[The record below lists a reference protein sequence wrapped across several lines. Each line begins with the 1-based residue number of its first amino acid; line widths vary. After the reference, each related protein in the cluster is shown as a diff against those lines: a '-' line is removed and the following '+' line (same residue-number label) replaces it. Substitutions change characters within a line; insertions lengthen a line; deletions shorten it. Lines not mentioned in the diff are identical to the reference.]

1 MKRPAIT
8 PLAAL
13 LAAGLASPGPLL
25 AHITPP
31 VVLLSERDAVTQ
43 LLAGARKFSVLEV
56 RLTAEERRSIAK
68 EWHWTPTED
77 FYRFYMGRE
86 EDGKLLG
93 AVVFVTD
100 FTIHGPIEVAVAI
113 DPKGVVR
120 GANVV
125 ECTEETYP
133 WVKPLLDL
141 KFDRWYVGQD
151 CRAHCE
157 AMKGG
162 KVDTLHP
169 MCHFYA
175 EVLANLVQKGSVLY
189 DVAVTRR
196 GATSKSG

>member
-1 MKRPAIT
+1 MKRARIPALAV
-8 PLAAL
+8 LAAC
-13 LAAGLASPGPLL
+13 GLASAAYLL

-31 VVLLSERDAVTQ
+31 VVLLSEREAVTR
-43 LLAGARKFSVLEV
+43 LLSGAKKFSVLEV
-56 RLTAEERRSIAK
+56 RLTPQERQVIAK
-68 EWHWTPTED
+68 EWNWKPAED
-77 FYRFYMGRE
+77 FYRFYMGRGE
-86 EDGKLLG
+86 EGKLLG
-93 AVVFVTD
+93 AVIFVTD
-100 FTIHGPIEVAVAI
+100 FTIHGPIEIAVGI

-120 GANVV
+120 GADVI

-141 KFDRWYVGQD
+141 KFEQWFAGQD

-162 KVDTLHP
+162 KMETLHP

-189 DVAVTRR
+189 EVGVTRR
-196 GATSKSG
+196 GSRS